1 MQRQHHLRHPALV
14 PLWKSL
20 EKDWLLQLTVKLVVL
35 VIALILL
42 AVGMNANPAIFILG
56 SVLTVAGSWLTFRH
70 FRQKGTLEKL
80 QDRLYDDPGSVVWIY
95 TIVLEHHP
103 FGLQI
108 HDRGLIYFKFDD
120 GDEVSAYLPPRKLR
134 MITKVLHRALPYTVF
149 GYTKERAEQYKKD
162 PMLISKWQ
170 L

>member
-1 MQRQHHLRHPALV
+1 MQRKQHLTHPALV

-20 EKDWLLQLTVKLVVL
+20 EKDWLLQLTVKLIVL
-35 VIALILL
+35 VSALILM
-42 AVGMNANPAIFILG
+42 AVGISTYPAVFILG
-56 SVLTVAGSWLTFRH
+56 ALFTIVGSLLTYRH
-70 FRQKGTLEKL
+70 FHQKSSLEKL
-80 QDRLYDDPGSVVWIY
+80 QDRLYDDPGSIIWIY

-108 HDRGLIYFKFDD
+108 NERGLIYFKLDD
-120 GDEVSAYLPPRKLR
+120 GDEVSAYLPPRKLKL
-134 MITKVLHRALPYTVF
+134 ITKVLQRALPYTVF